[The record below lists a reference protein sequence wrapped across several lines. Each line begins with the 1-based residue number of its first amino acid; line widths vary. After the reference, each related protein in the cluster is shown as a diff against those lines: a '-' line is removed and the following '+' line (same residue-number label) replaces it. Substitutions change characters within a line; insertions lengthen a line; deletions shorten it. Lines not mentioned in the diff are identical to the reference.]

1 MTQNEKTTPGAGAH
15 TPAPVGRKKKTL
27 AYRMIKLTV
36 DLVIFSMLAAIMF
49 TLKVVLAGLP
59 NIEPVSLL
67 IIVFTAVYRF
77 RALIPIYVYVMLD
90 GVMQGFSV
98 WWLPYLYAFTI
109 LWAITMLFP
118 KKMPRSVG
126 TVVYPAVCALHG
138 LFFGTLYAPVLIWVQ
153 GFDLTQ
159 TITWLSA
166 GLSFDLLHFFGNLMA
181 GLLILP
187 LSQLLKR
194 LTKNMY

>member
-1 MTQNEKTTPGAGAH
+1 
-15 TPAPVGRKKKTL
+15 
-27 AYRMIKLTV
+27 
-36 DLVIFSMLAAIMF
+36 MF
-49 TLKVVLAGLP
+49 CSKVAMEALP
-59 NIEPVSLL
+59 NIHLVGMLTMTYT
-67 IIVFTAVYRF
+67 IVLRF

>member
-1 MTQNEKTTPGAGAH
+1 
-15 TPAPVGRKKKTL
+15 
-27 AYRMIKLTV
+27 
-36 DLVIFSMLAAIMF
+36 MF
-49 TLKVVLAGLP
+49 CSKVAMEALP
-59 NIEPVSLL
+59 NIHLVGMLTMTYT
-67 IIVFTAVYRF
+67 IVLRF

-187 LSQLLKR
+187 LSELLKR

>member
-1 MTQNEKTTPGAGAH
+1 MLGA
-15 TPAPVGRKKKTL
+15 V
-27 AYRMIKLTV
+27 
-36 DLVIFSMLAAIMF
+36 MF
-49 TLKVVLAGLP
+49 TSKIVMEGLP
-59 NIEPVSLL
+59 NIHLL
-67 IIVFTAVYRF
+67 GVLTIVYTIVYRKK
-77 RALIPIYVYVMLD
+77 ALVPIYVYVMLD
-90 GVMQGFSV
+90 GVMQGLSV

-187 LSQLLKR
+187 LSELLKR